1 MKLFVKGFVELHM
14 NVYVKMKKTKNKKT
28 LTHTKKHFLPVTI
41 FLVDFHQSER
51 SLIAAHPMESQ
62 EAHTVRVIPQKEALP
77 NTLTKF

>member
-1 MKLFVKGFVELHM
+1 M
-14 NVYVKMKKTKNKKT
+14 NVYVKMKKKRKKKEN

-41 FLVDFHQSER
+41 FLVDFHQSEC
-51 SLIAAHPMESQ
+51 SLIAAHPMGSQ